1 MLEVIPADTALQLD
15 GGPDHYRFSA
25 PSGFDLRVYQWAV
38 EDPSG
43 VAVLVHGLEGDG
55 RTSFL
60 SKRAPVSF
68 KADMISRLQRLAEA
82 CDLRHDRQPTYIID
96 EETDLTPDY
105 EASAVQYLNDRGMD
119 VVSFDHQSYGLS
131 QGLDG
136 LREHWTDVDALARD
150 FRALIAAI
158 REASPQPVA
167 VLAVDA
173 GAVVVTRMMQL
184 DPLEAP
190 IDALLLLGGL
200 WTPGAD
206 FSSLFHWG
214 TGWLMPSLVSC
225 AHTLPAEYPWL
236 EKYEASCPYMHS
248 EGVRNSVL
256 SALTTATGHLLDD
269 YHKSQALDITIVH
282 NRFDPRALFAGAL
295 DLSDKLQSSGVPCH
309 LVAVNS
315 SHSESSLDRD
325 ITLTLVPG
333 LEGVDVL
340 HSLLAEPDQE
350 AVLEYAVG
358 PALKRAGFSIEVR
371 AQKRQRKAPKVASD
385 LKDSNDTEEKAKQE
399 AEVKAKEESEKKAR
413 DEAEAKEKEAEMQA
427 KAEAATK
434 EKEEAEAKEKEEAEK
449 KAREEAEAKE
459 KEEAEAKEKEE
470 AEKKAREEAQAKE
483 KEEEDSS
490 ESLSVSNAPPDAPI
504 QDEDAPNS
512 PEDEDDEYEYVYEDE

>member
-1 MLEVIPADTALQLD
+1 MLEVITADTALPLD

-55 RTSFL
+55 RTTFL

-82 CDLRHDRQPTYIID
+82 CNVPQDRQPAHIID
-96 EETDLTPDY
+96 EETNLSPDY
-105 EASAVQYLNDRGMD
+105 EASTVQYLNDRGMD
-119 VVSFDHQSYGLS
+119 VVSFDHQSCGLS

-136 LREHWTDVDALARD
+136 LREHWTDLDSLALD

-158 REASPQPVA
+158 REASPKPVA

-173 GAVVVTRMMQL
+173 GAVVLTRMMQL

-190 IDALLLLGGL
+190 IDALLLLGGI

-236 EKYEASCPYMHS
+236 ARYEASCPYMHS

-256 SALTTATGHLLDD
+256 SALTTASGRLLDD
-269 YHKSQALDITIVH
+269 YHKHQALDITIVH
-282 NRFDPRALFAGAL
+282 NRFDPRALLAGAL
-295 DLSDKLQSSGVPCH
+295 DLNDKLQSSGVPCH
-309 LVAVNS
+309 LVVVNS
-315 SHSESSLDRD
+315 SHKESSLDRD
-325 ITLTLVPG
+325 ITLTQIPE

-340 HSLLAEPDQE
+340 HNLVAEPDQE

-358 PALKRAGFSIEVR
+358 PALKRAGFSIVVR
-371 AQKRQRKAPKVASD
+371 AQKRQRKAPKAVSD
-385 LKDSNDTEEKAKQE
+385 LKETNDTEKAQQE
-399 AEVKAKEESEKKAR
+399 AAAKAKEEA
-413 DEAEAKEKEAEMQA
+413 D
-427 KAEAATK
+427 
-434 EKEEAEAKEKEEAEK
+434 K
-449 KAREEAEAKE
+449 KAREEAEA
-459 KEEAEAKEKEE
+459 
-470 AEKKAREEAQAKE
+470 RERD
-483 KEEEDSS
+483 EDSS
-490 ESLSVSNAPPDAPI
+490 ESLSVSNALPEAPVQDDA
-504 QDEDAPNS
+504 AANS
-512 PEDEDDEYEYVYEDE
+512 PEDEDDDEYEYVYEDE